1 MYYLKY
7 YNTIVAEV
15 DENSQSMEIVNPDL
29 FFDKFNKNVMSGL
42 EFKDWLMQRCRPQ
55 SQKGFSEFLA
65 LLRIKESPSM
75 YWEIFVK
82 TRGVNIKDKL
92 WLAFDYD
99 EEFEV
104 VSPWVKL
111 LDYDKTILD
120 IDSLDT
126 IDITIRKTLKQFN
139 IDGAC
144 KKDIYRLNGKLVI
157 IKEILQENSY
167 DNISEELVYD
177 ISTKLGIECAPAG
190 VLEDFKSFSE
200 IDETKDLEHASKV
213 FNLDSGSFEDV
224 CVKMNKLRL
233 NRAVKINILRM
244 GILDLLTRQ
253 MDRNLTNF
261 SFYKVNANY
270 QMYRLYDNGLSL
282 FSTVRFNPNLEYNL
296 GFGETSLT
304 KLRRICFELK
314 RLGTVQLFPT
324 RLTYTFLENITK
336 PYKDIIYKKNGNK
349 IEDVINWILRMQELI
364 ESELIKQDIVY
375 SVDGLST
382 SVIPKEKQIGMS
394 DSEIIKNYLIS
405 LANKGQINKMN
416 MF

>member
-7 YNTIVAEV
+7 YNTIVAEI
-15 DENSQSMEIVNPDL
+15 DEIGQGMEIINPDL

-42 EFKDWLMQRCRPQ
+42 EFRDWLMQRCRPQ
-55 SQKGFSEFLA
+55 AQKGFTEFLT
-65 LLRIKESPSM
+65 LLGIKESPNM
-75 YWEIFVK
+75 YWEIFIK

-99 EEFEV
+99 EEFEEM
-104 VSPWVKL
+104 SPWVRL
-111 LDYDKTILD
+111 LDYDRTILD
-120 IDSLDT
+120 IDSSST
-126 IDITIRKTLKQFN
+126 IDLTIRKTLKQFN

-177 ISTKLGIECAPAG
+177 IATKLGIDCAPAG
-190 VLEDFKSFSE
+190 ILEDSKSFSE

-213 FNLDSGSFEDV
+213 FNLDSGSFEDI
-224 CVKMNKLRL
+224 CVKMSKLKL
-233 NRAVKINILRM
+233 NRAVRINILRM

-282 FSTVRFNPNLEYNL
+282 FSTVRFNQNLEYNL

-314 RLGTVQLFPT
+314 RLGTMQLFPN
-324 RLTYTFLENITK
+324 RLTQAFLEKITK
-336 PYKDIIYKKNGNK
+336 PYKDAIFKKNGNK
-349 IEDVINWILRMQELI
+349 VEDIIDWVLRMQELI
-364 ESELIKQDIVY
+364 ESELIKQDILY
-375 SVDGLST
+375 SVNGLST
-382 SVIPKEKQIGMS
+382 SVIPKEKQMGMTDS
-394 DSEIIKNYLIS
+394 DIIKNYLVS
-405 LANKGQINKMN
+405 LANKGQINKMD